1 MAIKQILMLPLLCFV
16 GFSALA
22 EDSIKGLFSCVVLGT
37 SVTSVEEGKEKR
49 SSRYQGGVRKGETI
63 SISYELQPKNY
74 GKHNMQFYVD
84 GLNTQFVRGSG
95 GAVKVRDDYKKKHYP
110 NFIFSENL
118 LFNFSYDDM
127 YIDFIRGDIH
137 LKRYYKRDWQGLIVA
152 NYGGFSAFVA
162 SLDCRNKVDKIDDI
176 VDKLQAEGY

>member
-1 MAIKQILMLPLLCFV
+1 MAIKQMLILPLLCFV

-22 EDSIKGLFSCVVLGT
+22 EDSIEGLFSCVVLGT

-49 SSRYQGGVRKGETI
+49 SSRYQDGVRKGETI
-63 SISYELQPKNY
+63 SLSYELRAENNAKY
-74 GKHNMQFYVD
+74 RMQFYLK
-84 GLNTQFVRGSG
+84 GLKGQNMGSG
-95 GAVKVRDDYKKKHYP
+95 ARVEARDDYQKKHYP
-110 NFIFSENL
+110 NAIFSKNFM
-118 LFNFSYDDM
+118 FNFSYDDM

-162 SLDCRNKVDKIDDI
+162 SLDCRNKVDKIDVI